1 MITGTAGLKLGW
13 RLGVLAQLLDPLET
27 LPDGRF
33 RSHRSSRAGEL
44 ARADGEQKSND
55 QRWKARKVTVHAEV
69 ENPSPSGARFT
80 VDWSSRV
87 GSLRG

>member
-1 MITGTAGLKLGW
+1 MA
-13 RLGVLAQLLDPLET
+13 RQLGVLAQLLDQLEG

-33 RSHRSSRAGEL
+33 RSRRSSPAGL

-55 QRWKARKVTVHAEV
+55 QRWNARRVTGMRGV
-69 ENPSPSGARFT
+69 ENPSPSRARFN

-87 GSLRG
+87 QPL